1 MLGSVRAAL
10 LIIGVAATLE
20 EEGVIDDLGQDP
32 WVVTPML
39 SGGQY
44 RLPDGAVVDNAEIPP
59 GDLEL
64 TLRELENQVDPTVL
78 RGDAPLSRH
87 EHADLCGRAFGHLF
101 RENPGWE
108 TTRERVGSVIN
119 EIMSAIGKGGNQIGS
134 CYSILGLILSTGVLV
149 DGNTGEALISAEHIQ
164 RILVLVENL
173 GGNTQPRH
181 ELPPAMR
188 LYRKGAAMGCS
199 LGALALISSYQ
210 LGYQNESASTV
221 SLAAMRPPAVE
232 AVLRGESVPVENDEE
247 TCMEIARMAY
257 PIAEAVMGNIGW
269 DRLRVLNDADAR
281 SLYLR
286 PGKPAPDD
294 DVSMYYSWLELLPHN
309 QWSTL
314 EGYLTQE
321 QIDELTAFL
330 SDEESIAAGVAG
342 GVSSLDDME
351 EGPAEVHASL
361 QQLRYNIV
369 LEKLRPALETVA
381 SPEGTT
387 TMDCADALERLLA
400 VIKRYH
406 RTLRILDGI
415 SHTHTSSD
423 IRLLAALFG
432 SEMGLKSGHVNAARL
447 VEERGLPVEAVGWQ
461 VGVDAPS
468 DVVNLGGLKDRCIQ
482 VVTRSIILRVNT
494 VNGLQTVPDWCRKLL
509 SETYRMRAAL
519 GSYDA
524 YSVRALIS
532 KYRGSDEEGA
542 DEIAYKW
549 ATYGADVLG
558 DYQCMYEL
566 AMMDVFNYKDY
577 PLALERLENLS
588 KRPPVVFPWEVNPL
602 DQFADPELEARVMDM
617 LLENNPWTADSIGK
631 SPDEEELQGMEKGG
645 SAVVPAPHVTASVVG
660 VGVAFLAYV
669 MDCCRCGMYALSASR
684 DHRFIGAV
692 FQFECPFIKIPR
704 GWPEPPT
711 VQLTVLVL
719 VLVLLLILLK
729 ILSGKLI
736 GMLSRGEVPEH
747 QHRE

>member
-20 EEGVIDDLGQDP
+20 EEGVIDDLGRDP

-44 RLPDGAVVDNAEIPP
+44 RLPDGAVVDGAEMPP

-64 TLRELENQVDPTVL
+64 YRNGHRLDINPEFYRCGALDQTLRELENQVDPTVL
-78 RGDAPLSRH
+78 RVDATLSRH

-119 EIMSAIGKGGNQIGS
+119 EIMSAIGKGG
-134 CYSILGLILSTGVLV
+134 
-149 DGNTGEALISAEHIQ
+149 
-164 RILVLVENL
+164 
-173 GGNTQPRH
+173 
-181 ELPPAMR
+181 
-188 LYRKGAAMGCS
+188 
-199 LGALALISSYQ
+199 
-210 LGYQNESASTV
+210 
-221 SLAAMRPPAVE
+221 
-232 AVLRGESVPVENDEE
+232 
-247 TCMEIARMAY
+247 
-257 PIAEAVMGNIGW
+257 
-269 DRLRVLNDADAR
+269 
-281 SLYLR
+281 
-286 PGKPAPDD
+286 
-294 DVSMYYSWLELLPHN
+294 
-309 QWSTL
+309 
-314 EGYLTQE
+314 TQE
-321 QIDELTAFL
+321 QIEELTAFL

-342 GVSSLDDME
+342 GV
-351 EGPAEVHASL
+351 
-361 QQLRYNIV
+361 
-369 LEKLRPALETVA
+369 
-381 SPEGTT
+381 
-387 TMDCADALERLLA
+387 
-400 VIKRYH
+400 
-406 RTLRILDGI
+406 
-415 SHTHTSSD
+415 
-423 IRLLAALFG
+423 
-432 SEMGLKSGHVNAARL
+432 
-447 VEERGLPVEAVGWQ
+447 
-461 VGVDAPS
+461 
-468 DVVNLGGLKDRCIQ
+468 
-482 VVTRSIILRVNT
+482 VVTRSIILRMNT
-494 VNGLQTVPDWCRKLL
+494 VNGAQTVPDWCRVKGKLL
-509 SETYRMRAAL
+509 VYGDEKK
-519 GSYDA
+519 
-524 YSVRALIS
+524 VS

-549 ATYGADVLG
+549 ATYGADALG

-566 AMMDVFNYKDY
+566 AMMDVFNRKNY

-588 KRPPVVFPWEVNPL
+588 KRPPVVFPWEMNPL

-669 MDCCRCGMYALSASR
+669 VDCCRCGMYALSASR

-711 VQLTVLVL
+711 VQLTVFVL
-719 VLVLLLILLK
+719 VLVFLLILLK

-736 GMLSRGEVPEH
+736 RMLSRGDVPEH